1 MCAQNANITFGG
13 RNRIRAGNRND
24 PRPMRDLNRGFVNP
38 VAAAADHGVTNS
50 IHAHGSVV
58 VPAYRKDGCV
68 GPKNTYQVA

>member
-1 MCAQNANITFGG
+1 
-13 RNRIRAGNRND
+13 
-24 PRPMRDLNRGFVNP
+24 MRDLNRGFVNP